1 MPKNFMVV
9 LSFVTAG
16 LLVGCQ
22 KAEIPQEAEEGF
34 IPELRVK
41 NAPAPNPTPVPAP
54 TTIYSVNVN
63 WDRPDGVYG
72 LTQAISDF
80 TTVPFWGDQ
89 SRSNVSGSR
98 FRTTLIKNALG
109 SAGGVISR
117 VDVPDGT
124 EYQMQFDMMFDSQFD
139 FSAGGK
145 VGFGFLIGKGYTGGT
160 PGTDGNGGS
169 ARLMWYKGWDGR
181 VYLKPYVYY
190 KDQPGTYG
198 NDFAK
203 TYPATGSIAKGQWY
217 TIKMYVKSNTGSNT
231 DGRVRMIINGTT
243 VIDQAIRWATNDLE
257 RMVKNIC
264 FETFRGGSETY
275 WQSATDGQIYFDNLS
290 WSKLQ

>member
-1 MPKNFMVV
+1 MVV
-9 LSFVTAG
+9 LSFLTAG
-16 LLVGCQ
+16 LLVGCA
-22 KAEIPQEAEEGF
+22 KADVSQYTPDAQEAF
-34 IPELRVK
+34 IPELKASTSTGSQPVATPS
-41 NAPAPNPTPVPAP
+41 APS
-54 TTIYSVNVN
+54 YSVNVN
-63 WDRPDGVYG
+63 WNRPDGAYG
-72 LTQAISDF
+72 LTQAITDF
-80 TTVPFWGDQ
+80 TNVPFWGDQ
-89 SRSNVSGSR
+89 SRSNITGSK
-98 FRTTLIKNALG
+98 FRTTLLKNSIG
-109 SAGGVISR
+109 GAGGVISR
-117 VDVPDGT
+117 IDVPDGS

-203 TYPATGSIAKGQWY
+203 TYPTTGSIAKNQWY
-217 TIKMYVKSNTGSNT
+217 TVKMYVKCNTGANT
-231 DGRVRMIINGTT
+231 NGRIRMEINGT
-243 VIDQAIRWATNDLE
+243 VVMDQAIRWTTNDLE

-264 FETFRGGSETY
+264 FETFRGGAETY
-275 WQSATDGQIYFDNLS
+275 WQSATDGQIFFDNLS
-290 WSKLQ
+290 YTKIQ